1 MSQAH
6 TLLLADEAATLRLGA
21 TLAAALE
28 PSARIY
34 LSGDLGAGKTTL
46 TRGLLRAL
54 GHTGTVKSPTYT
66 LVEPYNF
73 SRLDLHHFD
82 FYRFGTASEWDD
94 AGFRDVLD
102 SNSVCLVEW
111 PERAGSTLPAA
122 DLQVTLGYQGDGRQV
137 SLSAASALGARLLA
151 HVTRSLPSSF

>member
-1 MSQAH
+1 MSEIL
-6 TLLLADEAATLRLGA
+6 TLHLPDEAATLRLGA

-28 PSARIY
+28 PRVRIY
-34 LSGDLGAGKTTL
+34 LSGDLGSGKTTM

-82 FYRFGTASEWDD
+82 FYRFESTSEWDD
-94 AGFRDVLD
+94 AGFREILD
-102 SNSVCLVEW
+102 STSVCLVEW
-111 PERAGSTLPAA
+111 PERAGSTLPPG
-122 DLQVTLGYQGDGRQV
+122 DLHVRLDHREHGRDV
-137 SLSAASALGARLLA
+137 SLSASSEAGRRLLDG
-151 HVTRSLPSSF
+151 VRSSFRAD

>member
-1 MSQAH
+1 MSEIL
-6 TLLLADEAATLRLGA
+6 TLHLPDEAATLRLGA

-28 PSARIY
+28 PRVRIY
-34 LSGDLGAGKTTL
+34 LSGDLGSGKTTM

-82 FYRFGTASEWDD
+82 FYRFGAASEWDD

-102 SNSVCLVEW
+102 SDSVCLVEW
-111 PERAGSTLPAA
+111 PERAGSTLPGP
-122 DLQVTLGYQGDGRQV
+122 DLHVTLTHLDDGREA
-137 SLSAASALGARLLA
+137 SLSASSALGARLLA
-151 HVTRSLPSSF
+151 HVTQLLCSSS